1 MSLVVAVLVHLL
13 FALGWYVVFQSMAE
27 RLTERSARD
36 PLTAARLRHLR
47 RIGYATAIGAN
58 LLLARAVGTAVSLQL
73 LFDEL
78 PMVLRPVV
86 VGAGVFVFGILP
98 SIAAVAVAVAPY
110 RERVRHLALSAWF
123 VLWWFVTRAVAVTLA
138 VTVIA
143 AFVRTVPQGWPR
155 VLGSLGVVLLIISL
169 SPVVLRVG
177 LRTRAPTPAE
187 RERVADVLSG
197 SVRLRIVD
205 PRTRVGCAFAAGVV
219 PGLRYVFVTETVF
232 DLLADDELS
241 AVLAHE
247 VAHHQR
253 GHVVT
258 RFGLAAA
265 VVLPLLVGVEF
276 GYPELVQA
284 VGIGLVPY
292 AVLWFKLIRRTEFVA
307 DRDAAQ
313 KVGSDAMARALE
325 TLLAHRLIFEPT
337 GTTSRL
343 LDVHPAVSTRI
354 DRLESPADI

>member
-13 FALGWYVVFQSMAE
+13 VAVGWYVVFQSVAA
-27 RLTERSARD
+27 RLTARPARE

-47 RIGYATAIGAN
+47 RVGYATAIGTN
-58 LLLARAVGTAVSLQL
+58 LLLAQVVGTAASLQL

-78 PMVLRPVV
+78 PLVLRPVV

-98 SIAAVAVAVAPY
+98 SIAAVAVAVAPF

-123 VLWWFVTRAVAVTLA
+123 VLWWFVTRAVATTAAIAAIVTL
-138 VTVIA
+138 
-143 AFVRTVPQGWPR
+143 VRIVPHGWPR
-155 VLGSLGVVLLIISL
+155 VVGSLGVVLASISL

-187 RERVADVLSG
+187 RERVADVLSP
-197 SVRLRIVD
+197 SVRLRVVD

-219 PGLRYVFVTETVF
+219 PGLRYVFVTETLF

-241 AVLAHE
+241 AVVAHE
-247 VAHHQR
+247 VAHHRR
-253 GHVVT
+253 GHVVA
-258 RFGLAAA
+258 RFGLAA
-265 VVLPLLVGVEF
+265 VVVVPLLVGVEF
-276 GYPELVQA
+276 GYPGLVRI

-292 AVLWFKLIRRTEFVA
+292 AAVWFKLIRRTEFVA
-307 DRDAAQ
+307 DRDAARA
-313 KVGSDAMARALE
+313 VGPDAMARALE
-325 TLLAHRLIFEPT
+325 TLLERRLIFEPT